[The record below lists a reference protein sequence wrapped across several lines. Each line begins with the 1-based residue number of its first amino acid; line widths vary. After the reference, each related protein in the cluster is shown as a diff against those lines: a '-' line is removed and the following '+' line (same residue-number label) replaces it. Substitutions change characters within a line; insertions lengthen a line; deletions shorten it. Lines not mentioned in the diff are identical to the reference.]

1 MRHSTSRPVS
11 RSLVVL
17 VLALVVAGLLGAA
30 AAAAETQEP
39 AAGPDATAAS
49 PSAEPTVATGES
61 PSPAPT
67 TITCG
72 LSRAAVVFGDSVTAR
87 GMVTP
92 AAAGVEVAVV
102 LGGVRVATALTD
114 DSGAYSAAFTPR
126 RGGSVVARVVADGT
140 AAEPLAL
147 AVKPRVTVTRGAAV
161 PFLKTR
167 FIVKVAPLTYDGVV
181 TARVSHR
188 GVAAGTYRVRVR
200 DGRAVFGIPLR
211 GIDWFTVTFALPP
224 DGGLAARSAQ
234 KKVDVDWRRL
244 SVGSSGAHLKGMLTG
259 LVRLKIRVP
268 GMGTRFGS
276 STRDAVVA
284 FQKAYR
290 LPRTYS
296 FAYAD
301 WRKLDGAVPVKP
313 RYASPAVHI
322 EVDKTRQ
329 ILMIVRTGKV
339 SALIAVSTGATGNTP
354 EGAFRI
360 QQKHP
365 STSTFTGDGVLFRTM
380 GFLGNFAIHGWVS
393 VPPYPASH
401 GCVREPMW
409 VAPWVYDQSWV
420 GERVYIYR

>member
-1 MRHSTSRPVS
+1 MRHTTSRPVP
-11 RSLVVL
+11 RPLVVL
-17 VLALVVAGLLGAA
+17 VLALALAAASLLGAGA
-30 AAAAETQEP
+30 AVAETQE
-39 AAGPDATAAS
+39 TV
-49 PSAEPTVATGES
+49 AEPVATGES
-61 PSPAPT
+61 ASPEPA
-67 TITCG
+67 TITC
-72 LSRAAVVFGDSVTAR
+72 LLNRASVVFGDSVTVR
-87 GMVTP
+87 GVVTP
-92 AAAGVEVAVV
+92 AVEDVEVAVS
-102 LGGVRVATALTD
+102 LGGADVATAVTD
-114 DSGAYSAAFTPR
+114 DTGAYSVAFTPR

-140 AAEPLAL
+140 TAAPRAL

-161 PFLKTR
+161 PFLKAR
-167 FIVKVAPLTYDGVV
+167 FVVKVAPLAYDGVV

-188 GVAAGTYRVRVR
+188 GAAAGTYRVRVR
-200 DGRAVFGIPLR
+200 NGRAVFGIPLR
-211 GIDWFTVTFALPP
+211 GIDWFTVTFALPS

-234 KKVDVDWRRL
+234 KKVDVKWRRL
-244 SVGSSGAHLKGMLTG
+244 SVGSSGAHVKGMLTG

-268 GMGTRFGS
+268 GMGTRFSS

-290 LPRTYS
+290 LPRTYA

-301 WRKLDGAVPVKP
+301 WRKLDGARPVKP

-322 EVDKTRQ
+322 EVDKARQ
-329 ILMIVRTGKV
+329 ILMIVRNGQV
-339 SALIAVSTGATGNTP
+339 SGLIAVSTGATGNTP

-365 STSTFTGDGVLFRTM
+365 YTSTFTGGGVLFRTM

-409 VAPWVYDQSWV
+409 VAQWVYGQSWV